1 MCDCF
6 SRIISQ
12 GTTMNTYRVLEP
24 TLKDILGGVQP
35 LREDWVMRFKI
46 IEELEDV
53 VRSVESLRGIFAVSC
68 GFA

>member
-1 MCDCF
+1 
-6 SRIISQ
+6 
-12 GTTMNTYRVLEP
+12 MNTHRVLEP
-24 TLKDILGGVQP
+24 TLKGILDGIQP